1 MENEIKM
8 QSENTNELFTAL
20 AKAQDEMEIA
30 SKDSSNPFFK
40 SKYADLQSVV
50 GSSRPY
56 LAKHGLSVIHLLQQ
70 KDQSTYMVTQLS
82 HSSGQYVRSNVKLS
96 PQKPDVQSLGS
107 YITYMKRYCYAAI
120 VGVVTGE
127 DDDGEAAMSRPN
139 GNGNG
144 NGKNKVLPEECILTP
159 EQVTKLRAM
168 IGSHTEIA
176 DRITKKYGVNTL
188 LQIKQKHF
196 DDIIKGLE
204 KINQTQTHTKG
215 ATHA

>member
-1 MENEIKM
+1 MENI
-8 QSENTNELFTAL
+8 QSQQTNELFTAL

-30 SKDSSNPFFK
+30 SKDSSNPFYK

-70 KDQSTYMVTQLS
+70 EEQSTYMVTQLS
-82 HSSGQYVRSNVKLS
+82 HSSGQYIRSKVKLS

-120 VGVVTGE
+120 VGVVTGD
-127 DDDGEAAMSRPN
+127 DDDGEGCMDRINA
-139 GNGNG
+139 
-144 NGKNKVLPEECILTP
+144 NGKNKILPEECILSP
-159 EQVTKLRAM
+159 EQVGTIRNL
-168 IGSHTEIA
+168 IGSRPEIA

-204 KINQTQTHTKG
+204 AINKTQTHTNG
-215 ATHA
+215 ASHAK

>member
-1 MENEIKM
+1 MQL
-8 QSENTNELFTAL
+8 QSEQTNELFTAL

-30 SKDSSNPFFK
+30 SKDSSNPFYK

-127 DDDGEAAMSRPN
+127 DDDGEAAMDRTN

-144 NGKNKVLPEECILTP
+144 NGKSKVLPEECILTP
-159 EQVTKLRAM
+159 TQVSTIRSM
-168 IGSHTEIA
+168 IGSRSEIA
-176 DRITKKYGVNTL
+176 YRITKKYGVTTL

-204 KINQTQTHTKG
+204 TINKIETTTNG
-215 ATHA
+215 ANHVK

>member
-1 MENEIKM
+1 MEKN
-8 QSENTNELFTAL
+8 QSEQTNELFTAL
-20 AKAQDEMEIA
+20 AKAQEEMEIA

-56 LAKHGLSVIHLLQQ
+56 LTKHGLSVIHLLQQ
-70 KDQSTYMVTQLS
+70 EDQSTYMVTQLS
-82 HSSGQYVRSNVKLS
+82 HSSGQYIRSKVKLS

-127 DDDGEAAMSRPN
+127 DDDGEACMNRPN
-139 GNGNG
+139 GTGHTKQLANS
-144 NGKNKVLPEECILTP
+144 LPPGECILTP
-159 EQVTKLRAM
+159 EQGTKLRAM
-168 IGSHTEIA
+168 IGSRTEIA

-196 DDIIKGLE
+196 HDIIKGLNA
-204 KINQTQTHTKG
+204 INQTHTKG
-215 ATHA
+215 ATHVE

>member
-1 MENEIKM
+1 MEKI
-8 QSENTNELFTAL
+8 QSEQTNELFTAL
-20 AKAQDEMEIA
+20 AKAQEEMEIA

-56 LAKHGLSVIHLLQQ
+56 LTKHGLSVIHLLQQ
-70 KDQSTYMVTQLS
+70 EDQSTYMVTQLS
-82 HSSGQYVRSNVKLS
+82 HSSGQYIRSKVKLS

-127 DDDGEAAMSRPN
+127 DDDGEACMNRPN
-139 GNGNG
+139 GNGHTKQLANS
-144 NGKNKVLPEECILTP
+144 LPPGECILTP
-159 EQVTKLRAM
+159 EQGTKLRAM
-168 IGSHTEIA
+168 IGSRTDIA

-196 DDIIKGLE
+196 DDIIKGLNA
-204 KINQTQTHTKG
+204 INQTHTKG
-215 ATHA
+215 ATHVE